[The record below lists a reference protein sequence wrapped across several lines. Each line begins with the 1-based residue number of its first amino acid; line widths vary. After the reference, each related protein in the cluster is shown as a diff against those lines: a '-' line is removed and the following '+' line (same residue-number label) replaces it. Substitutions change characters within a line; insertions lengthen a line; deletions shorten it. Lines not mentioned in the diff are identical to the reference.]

1 MSFKAFSFL
10 YNTASRQKIAKD
22 VADPEQ
28 RHYLVE
34 AQIRH
39 GIPLQLRAM
48 REGHGWTQATLAEKL
63 GTTQNAISRL
73 ENPRTGKPTITT
85 LERIAQAFDVALIV
99 KFAPF
104 SEFIDSLSELSDK
117 SVSVPSYEDEEKEK
131 EIKAET
137 LGCLWRNVGTAQ
149 TMMTTEWNAYY
160 TGNGGMT
167 YNNVTDQAKGN
178 KSNIVDISLYQ
189 GNSVVLDDRSFYVE
203 PKRT

>member
-48 REGHGWTQATLAEKL
+48 REGQGWTQATLAEKL

-104 SEFIDSLSELSDK
+104 SELIDSLSELSEK
-117 SVSVPSYEDEEKEK
+117 SVSVPSYEYEEKEK
-131 EIKAET
+131 ETKAET
-137 LGCLWRNVGTAQ
+137 LGCLWRNIGTAQ
-149 TMMTTEWNAYY
+149 AMTVTEWNAYY
-160 TGNGGMT
+160 AGNEGMT
-167 YNNVTDQAKGN
+167 YNVTEQVKGN
-178 KSNIVDISLYQ
+178 KGNIIDISLYQ
-189 GNSVVLDDRSFYVE
+189 GNSVALNARSFYVE
-203 PKRT
+203 PKRA